1 MSNFFSIAGGDFN
14 DSGIFAKSIDSAD
27 YVSASAGL
35 AVGSEPTDIPSII
48 ADGRPI
54 YGVSFNIK
62 SRAQTPE
69 GNLTCKLLSGDLELT
84 TCSVPISCF
93 TSEVGTDNIYST
105 TSQNWQTIKFDS
117 IVPTTS
123 GDDLT
128 LRIYSDVDDMISLYG
143 NLSGNTALTEKV
155 VDYASSLPVTTLGE
169 AGQGP
174 FNPYNYKSWA
184 WNFARGGS
192 LSYPTNENFGF
203 GTGDYTIE
211 TWVYM
216 TNTMPITATLF
227 EFRTGGSQQA
237 LFGIRSGILT
247 FTTGTPIY
255 NFSNAQNLSVS
266 ANKWTHIAFARSAG
280 VLSAFIDGA
289 LAGILAGNANG
300 TWGISRPLKMGTD
313 IGNNNPFNGYLYN
326 TRFTKGQAL
335 YTQNFTPPVTKLTL
349 TSNGGATP
357 SVTPV
362 KENVTL
368 LFDGESYLE
377 ERTGKPATRGDIN
390 QLSRSFLEDN
400 DCSAF
405 FPGEGYMRARVD
417 EDPTTNAN
425 AFAFGLSSFT
435 FEFWVKPSRGGGTE
449 ASARDENFIYDGR
462 NAPSVAEAELARIAI
477 FIEDWKIKFY
487 VNGSRR
493 IISNVVMNADTWYH
507 VAIVRTAGDRTRMY
521 INGEVQPSTYIDDS
535 INYLGP
541 IPGSVSL
548 DQYHP
553 VLFAQ
558 YDGYSNT
565 GQFFHGWVR
574 DFRIRKS
581 AIYTSNFTPPTKPLI
596 KNDGGTDL
604 LFLDFK
610 NAPIRDYTGKQKV
623 YGMCGASVNNNT
635 IVLPGTYVP
644 GSAASGLRIIS
655 NNNSDFDLGTGD
667 FTFELTFKYLL
678 QTRDDGGA
686 VLYAGMHDIVGSHDP
701 GIQLFRNEGNS
712 YLTNIRIIDTAR
724 TYIYHT
730 GYTVPTVAETIH
742 TICINRKSGVF
753 TIYLDGNVYATV
765 TDSRSISNTSNTVT
779 FGYYSQGTWA
789 GYVPCA
795 CEIFA
800 ARLTKKALY
809 DGNPYDTAKSSFAT
823 TGLLEEDVFY
833 IKSGTPWGAG
843 TSSQLDA
850 PVLYDSYTGDSATY
864 DNIPDVIFQ
873 TSANHSPYSDN
884 LKSLNLD
891 GKNTYIEYPADS
903 KYQIP
908 NGTDFTLEAWTSFNK
923 QNGKIF
929 ASVGGGLDL
938 YVDGGKPKFGIHG
951 STTLLTSSAAAIAN
965 NTWNHIAVARQG
977 TTLTMYVNGAQT
989 AKLLNDNS
997 DFAGNLL
1004 RIGTDYSGVYYDGLL
1019 SNIRL
1024 VKGQALYTTGFEV
1037 ATDNL
1042 TYTSNGGATPSTA
1055 PLSSN
1060 VSLLIVDTQPASPF
1074 LANIQG
1080 SSKMHHPQSIEGNT
1094 IFDPTESYSSSL
1106 HTGSLHFDGVGD
1118 MITVNA
1124 GTTKN
1129 FELSTRDFTVEFW
1142 YYPTNIVGGSSP
1154 VSTWD
1159 VLNNVTNNRDGL
1171 LFTYL
1176 DENTPQLIIGNNNV
1190 ASITLNSV
1198 YKTKN
1203 QWNHFAATKKGNIY
1217 RFFINGNLLASTSTP
1232 ALNLQNGGTTLYLG
1246 TSCVGYISDIRIVKE
1261 QCLYEGPFT
1270 PPTQR
1275 LEKTSGGGTGPFTQA
1290 LTATANLLIR
1300 GTDARLYDKS
1310 GTTNLYLSGSVFN
1323 VSYGEALDADLGLEE
1338 TGLVFNG
1345 STNTNFIELIPN
1357 PKLDLSEN
1365 FWIEFWM
1372 KTNNRTQDTVN
1383 RKILVFGSTDNANAL
1398 QVEVWG
1404 SKLRLYSNTVVLSS
1418 KGAYANGEWQHVGIG
1433 RKDNKI
1439 YLFKNGNLDTS
1450 VTNTTPFYMGALSGV
1465 YIGIY
1470 GNLTQGRYEGMLA
1483 GLRIIRN
1490 ECLHTTNYPK
1500 PTSLPTLNSDGST
1513 GTNNPENVG
1522 FLQGLKLSNTKLVV
1536 NKHIITSDA
1545 SSLTYGPAITYNGTA
1560 TTAGTQ
1566 IVVDDRP
1573 SGFSTSLSSLSC
1585 DGVGYLTFTRNFD
1598 LINDFTIECWVSP
1611 SISNITDMRIIALG
1625 RASSSGVF
1633 LSYTSGIYKLY
1644 VSNSTGTNPVVNIT
1658 TTTTSPTGVW
1668 RHIAATKR
1676 GNTYS
1681 LFMDGTLAALAVNS
1695 IVIEP
1700 ITLDNVFRIGQR
1712 TDIGTTGSTYR
1723 GKIAMARI
1731 IDGRSIYNSA
1741 FTPPV
1746 TPLTATADTV
1756 FLYQDP
1762 YSKTYQYTTN
1772 INKLVVGDVVN
1783 STGINLQN
1791 SVSCNDARY
1800 VFDQLE
1806 VQKGGALTFNPS
1818 VSGELFIKRSL
1829 KVAGTFTLSTNP
1841 GYSKTVVLRSAGI
1854 SVLPGG
1860 NFNAAGSQKQQSA
1873 TFTSNIGRSRIFQLT
1888 DSPNWKADDI
1898 LVLTPN
1904 TTARSSTET
1913 VILSSIEGSTL
1924 RTTASSAFVHDVIQE
1939 IPSVINMSRD
1949 VVIGGQSSTKRGYM
1963 QFDTTSN
1970 SSLLNVEFKNFGTDT
1985 KKTESMVV
1993 NTKDGGSLLLSG
2005 CSFRGDGQANVNAIS
2020 FYGTAKNIDLVENS
2034 FYQWGDSAMKLNNII
2049 ADTLI
2054 TSNIVLSSRN
2064 HGIQVRN
2071 SKITDTAVMSG
2082 NKAIA
2087 CQLYG
2092 SYLQN
2097 TVGNINGW
2105 TNYAN
2110 NRGIYIGGVTPGTD
2124 IDPAN
2129 ANIELTVVGNVSA
2142 AVDSPF
2148 GDSYP
2153 NEACLYLGTRNSDY
2167 LTVGYSRV
2175 QWPPLKSLF
2184 FDDEFTFEL
2193 FFKFE
2198 SYVAGYSAYLFSLE
2212 GNVGGLRLEAGGQY
2226 VRLYRFDSSSTE
2238 TVLINH
2244 DNATANTGPTFSK
2257 TNKWYH
2263 IALTRKNNTIA
2274 IFVDGERIA
2283 TLANSDAFIGQFGG
2297 ATLGPDAN
2305 RQSYTATDYAQSNVK
2320 YYGFRVLDNCEY
2332 DPTDKY
2338 VVVPTAPFEVNSN
2351 TLILHKKVV
2360 NLETTNIGN
2369 MVNIY
2374 NDSDGLYIV
2383 GDNPNIRNTT
2393 IKNISSYNN
2402 KAGYGVYVS
2411 DRFDDWREPIT
2422 IAANNLYLVN
2432 NNFGFYAKNIT
2443 GVLSSI
2449 YMANSSMNADIS
2461 LGNGSTKIMSVTG
2474 LKSNNLNT
2482 NFVIRTSKSYDPV
2495 NIQNIHL
2502 TKTSNFVG
2510 AYTATP
2516 LILENGDFTNLC
2528 IDNSYIASTTTGIA
2542 LSGYYKGSMQLH
2554 NTLLSGA
2561 GERNTGISNLSCLQ
2575 SNSVKST
2582 GISFMNKNRVK
2593 DSHYTYTGIGAKE
2606 TDSVFQGGDIS
2617 EKLSPFS
2624 IIEKIKSGSKY
2635 AVVSAGGFKVS
2646 VKMSKSDNYN
2656 GNYPRLM
2663 IKRNTLMGFDTDTV
2677 LYSLSSNVAGYKT
2690 VTASAT
2696 ATNNGVLEFY
2706 VDCDGTQ
2713 GSVYVDSWKIQ

>member
-93 TSEVGTDNIYST
+93 TSEVGTDNIYSS

-169 AGQGP
+169 AGQGS

-227 EFRTGGSQQA
+227 EFRTANNAQQA
-237 LFGIRSGILT
+237 LFGIRSGKLVLKANAST
-247 FTTGTPIY
+247 Y
-255 NFSNAQNLSVS
+255 NIFNNAQNLSVS
-266 ANKWTHIAFARSAG
+266 ANKWTHIAFSRISG
-280 VLSAFIDGA
+280 VVYAYIDGTQ
-289 LAGILAGNANG
+289 AGSVTGSFASQSWSS
-300 TWGISRPLKMGTD
+300 TRPLKMGSD
-313 IGNNNPFNGYLYN
+313 IVSGDPFNGYLYN

-377 ERTGKPATRGDIN
+377 ERTGTPTTRGEVN
-390 QLSRSFLEDN
+390 QLSRSFLENN
-400 DCSAF
+400 DCSALLM
-405 FPGEGYMRARVD
+405 GTGYLRALVD
-417 EDPTTNAN
+417 SDPTTNAN

-435 FEFWVKPSRGGGTE
+435 IEAWIITFNGGGSQGQSTQQ
-449 ASARDENFIYDGR
+449 FIYDGR
-462 NAPSVAEAELARIAI
+462 FGGFDVARIGL
-477 FIEDWKIKFY
+477 FIEDSRLKFWA
-487 VNGSRR
+487 NNARR
-493 IISNVVMNADTWYH
+493 IQSDH
-507 VAIVRTAGDRTRMY
+507 VFDFTSWTHIALVRTAGDCTRMY
-521 INGEVQPSTYIDDS
+521 INGQVQSQTYIDPTV
-535 INYLGP
+535 NYLP
-541 IPGSVSL
+541 PTPGTG
-548 DQYHP
+548 DNAYHP
-553 VLFAQ
+553 ILFAD
-558 YDGYSNT
+558 YLADSHDETWFN
-565 GQFFHGWVR
+565 GWVR
-574 DFRIRKS
+574 DLRIRKS
-581 AIYTSNFTPPTKPLI
+581 AIYTGNFTPPSKPLKI
-596 KNDGGTDL
+596 NDGGTDT

-610 NAPIRDYTGKQKV
+610 NAPIRDYTGKQMAF
-623 YGMCGASVNNNT
+623 GMHDTYIVNSS
-635 IVLPGTYVP
+635 IVCPGTYAS
-644 GSAASGLRIIS
+644 GRSYSGLRIRP
-655 NNNSDFDLGTGD
+655 NNYSDFDLGTGD
-667 FTFELTFKYLL
+667 FTFEIIFKYLI
-678 QTRDDGGA
+678 QTRDNTGGM
-686 VLYAGMHDIVGSHDP
+686 LYAGGHMPGAALP
-701 GIQLFRNEGNS
+701 GINIFRNAGSS
-712 YLTNIRIIDTAR
+712 YATYLRIKNNNGGD
-724 TYIYHT
+724 IYYSG

-742 TICINRKSGVF
+742 RICVNRKSNVF
-753 TIYLDGNVYATV
+753 TIYLDGQVYATV
-765 TDSRSISNTSNTVT
+765 TDSSAITINTENIA
-779 FGYYSQGTWA
+779 FGTYSDGIPN
-789 GYVPCA
+789 YIPLA

-809 DGNPYDTAKSSFAT
+809 DGNPYAT
-823 TGLLEEDVFY
+823 NNSAFEKYPLLPEDVYY
-833 IKSGTPWGAG
+833 IKGGIPWGEG
-843 TSSQLDA
+843 TSSQ
-850 PVLYDSYTGDSATY
+850 VGGVVYQTGTNFDPIRSVR
-864 DNIPDVIFQ
+864 I
-873 TSANHSPYSDN
+873 SANQSPYEEN
-884 LKSLNLD
+884 LQSINLG
-891 GKNTYIEYPADS
+891 GKDAYIEYPADS
-903 KYQIP
+903 KYEIP

-977 TTLTMYVNGAQT
+977 TTLTMYVNGSQT

-1080 SSKMHHPQSIEGNT
+1080 SSKMHHPQSIQGNT
-1094 IFDPTESYSSSL
+1094 IFDPAESYSSSL

-1129 FELSTRDFTVEFW
+1129 FELSTRDFTAEFW

-1217 RFFINGNLLASTSTP
+1217 RFFINGNLLASTSAT

-1275 LEKTSGGGTGPFTQA
+1275 LEKTSGGGTGPYTQS

-1545 SSLTYGPAITYNGTA
+1545 PSLTYGPAITYNGTA

-1566 IVVDDRP
+1566 IVVNDRP
-1573 SGFSTSLSSLSC
+1573 AGFSTSLSSLSC

-1625 RASSSGVF
+1625 RTTSSGVF

-2374 NDSDGLYIV
+2374 NDSDGLYVV

-2554 NTLLSGA
+2554 NTLLSGV